1 MLGEEKMQVRR
12 YLESMSEPQD
22 TMYIEI
28 DGLHRFTRRGQDW
41 LKFREDIID
50 LLEQT
55 ISEELSKEF
64 AKATED
70 WLTEDNDHK
79 S

>member
-1 MLGEEKMQVRR
+1 MQVRR
-12 YLESMSEPQD
+12 NLESMSEPQD

-64 AKATED
+64 AEATED
-70 WLTEDNDHK
+70 WLTEDNEHK

>member
-1 MLGEEKMQVRR
+1 MQVRR

-22 TMYIEI
+22 TMYIEL

-64 AKATED
+64 AEATED
-70 WLTEDNDHK
+70 WLPEDNNQK